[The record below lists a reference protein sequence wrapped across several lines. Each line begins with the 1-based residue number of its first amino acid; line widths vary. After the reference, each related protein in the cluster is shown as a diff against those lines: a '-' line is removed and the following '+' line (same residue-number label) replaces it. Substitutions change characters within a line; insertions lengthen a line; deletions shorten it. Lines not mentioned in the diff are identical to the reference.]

1 MLAVIMA
8 IGISVP
14 AFAEGAETVDV
25 DNTFDNFT
33 PGPGKQA
40 PDNWYDPYCYDEEGH
55 ITDACLTV
63 FKRENAFYCKEYKK
77 IFTNKRDG
85 MTSEGVPYFPYRTLT
100 TLINIDTGKPFDDE
114 SIVVYCPYCGK
125 MKNGIDG
132 FQDFHDE
139 VDGVE
144 LGSYCTLCGGF
155 NASYGVNS
163 NSKMHCYHCYEDYLP
178 AKYYRFLT
186 EEQRN
191 SDYAFIFTETASNY
205 GDGVDGN
212 VEDLKVNRSGYVED
226 WKPGSGEN
234 KKLTF
239 WEKIAAFFNNI
250 AKFFNSIF
258 NAIAGI
264 FK

>member
-40 PDNWYDPYCYDEEGH
+40 PDNWYDPYCYDDEGH

-63 FKRENAFYCKEYKK
+63 YRDENARYCKEYKK
-77 IFTNKRDG
+77 IYTIKCDGRTSDGRRYYPYDTLATMTNK
-85 MTSEGVPYFPYRTLT
+85 
-100 TLINIDTGKPFDDE
+100 DTGEDFE
-114 SIVVYCPYCGK
+114 TIVEYCPYCGEIG
-125 MKNGIDG
+125 NYNEWLEI
-132 FQDFHDE
+132 HE
-139 VDGVE
+139 AVNGVE
-144 LGSYCTLCGGF
+144 IGSYCTLCGGF
-155 NASYGVNS
+155 NASYCINS
-163 NSKMHCYHCYEDYLP
+163 QTQTMYCWHCGEMFNP
-178 AKYYRFLT
+178 VKFYRFLT

-212 VEDLKVNRSGYVED
+212 VEDLKVKNGYAYD
-226 WKPGSGEN
+226 WEPGSGEN